1 MHATSQENLTD
12 DQIAEN
18 KTKFAALF
26 SDQAKMAEAMAK
38 GSQMFKDADKDGDG
52 FLNKDE
58 FIAYGRAGE
67 AHAKEM
73 GWHIPENT
81 DE

>member
-1 MHATSQENLTD
+1 
-12 DQIAEN
+12 
-18 KTKFAALF
+18 
-26 SDQAKMAEAMAK
+26 MAEAMAK